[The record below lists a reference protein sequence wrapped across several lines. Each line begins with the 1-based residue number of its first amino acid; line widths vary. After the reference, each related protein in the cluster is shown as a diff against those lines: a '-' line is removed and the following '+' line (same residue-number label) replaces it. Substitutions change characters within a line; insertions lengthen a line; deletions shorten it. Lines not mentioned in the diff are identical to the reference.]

1 MIFAAAGLGR
11 AQPEMIWPLYTGL
24 FFGVLCG
31 DLICYSLGRFLGPR
45 LAQLSWFASMFS
57 PERILQISGFYRRF
71 GMFTLIIGR
80 FVPFGVRNGLLLAAG
95 LGKMPLA
102 RLLLAD
108 LIAVGASTGG
118 YFWLYLNY
126 GDDALRVVQE
136 NQWIFV
142 PLALGIVL
150 FALMR
155 RRQRI

>member
-1 MIFAAAGLGR
+1 MPPCSHQA
-11 AQPEMIWPLYTGL
+11 
-24 FFGVLCG
+24 
-31 DLICYSLGRFLGPR
+31 
-45 LAQLSWFASMFS
+45 
-57 PERILQISGFYRRF
+57 ILQISGFYRRF

-95 LGKMPLA
+95 LENALA

-150 FALMR
+150 FPYEATPAHLVGSWCCVFLHPYLR
-155 RRQRI
+155 RLILVV